1 MLSIKPKT
9 LAACSLHTI
18 IMIYTFDQP
27 LEAAEKHRYFGGEID
42 QHFVFL
48 GV

>member
-1 MLSIKPKT
+1 MLAIKPKT
-9 LAACSLHTI
+9 LTACSLHAI
-18 IMIYTFDQP
+18 IMIDTFDQT

-42 QHFVFL
+42 QHFVFF